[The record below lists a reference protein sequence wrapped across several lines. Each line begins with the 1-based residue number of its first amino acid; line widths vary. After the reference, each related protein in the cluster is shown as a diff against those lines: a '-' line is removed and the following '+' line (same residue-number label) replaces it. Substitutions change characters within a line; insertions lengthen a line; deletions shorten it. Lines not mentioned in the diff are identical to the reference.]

1 MSRPANR
8 FRGAAKVSTFLQRD
22 IANYALAAGA
32 AGVSVLALSAS
43 ADAQIVYTPTHEFMG
58 TNSKILIDF
67 DHDGVPD
74 AIIREVSCID
84 SSVIRANSLQ
94 AVPRKK
100 GGGIQQG
107 HYGWPAA
114 PLAFGS
120 KIGPPAKFYPAPALM
135 ANIVTH
141 YDYYWGSWVSAPP
154 SYLGIR
160 FPIQGENHYGW
171 ARVHIQ
177 YNHNYQ
183 YIAVLLTG
191 YAYETEANKAIRA
204 GDTGAN
210 DDADHE
216 AENELPFA
224 EPTVK
229 PKSSLGVLA
238 RGARPLHKC
247 PF

>member
-1 MSRPANR
+1 MPRPANG
-8 FRGAAKVSTFLQRD
+8 FGTTAKLSSSLQRD

-32 AGVSVLALSAS
+32 AGVSVLALSPLS
-43 ADAQIVYTPTHEFMG
+43 DAQIVYTPIHEFMG

-94 AVPRKK
+94 AVPRKI
-100 GGGIQQG
+100 GGGIQEG

-120 KIGPPAKFYPAPALM
+120 KIGPAASFYTHPALM

-160 FPIQGENHYGW
+160 FPIHGESHYGW

-177 YNHNYQ
+177 YNNNYQ

-191 YAYETEANKAIRA
+191 YAYETQANRPILA
-204 GDTGAN
+204 GDKGDYN
-210 DDADHE
+210 PDDE
-216 AENELPFA
+216 VENEMSLS
-224 EPTVK
+224 EQTTK
-229 PKSSLGVLA
+229 PPRSLGRLA